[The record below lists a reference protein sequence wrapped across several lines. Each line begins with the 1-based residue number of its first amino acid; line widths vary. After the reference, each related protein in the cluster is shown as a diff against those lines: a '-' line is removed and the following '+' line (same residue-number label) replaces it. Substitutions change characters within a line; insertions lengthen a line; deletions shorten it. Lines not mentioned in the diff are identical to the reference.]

1 MQIRTHK
8 YAEDAFPLVK
18 KMQNDTFEAKY
29 RTLALN
35 FPTMIMQSGLAQ
47 AIGFLMA
54 KLTDEPNHPLKFL
67 LMVGFCGGF
76 TTFSTFSIENYNLWI
91 SQHYSVLFFNIFLS
105 LFLGIS
111 AVFLGFLV
119 GR

>member
-8 YAEDAFPLVK
+8 YAEAAFPLVK
-18 KMQNDTFEAKY
+18 QMQNDIFEAKY

-54 KLTDEPNHPLKFL
+54 KGKEEHKFILQHIERILERPNLHADILASDIQQYQILTRKTLDAAAWLKRYTQAL
-67 LMVGFCGGF
+67 LKKEG
-76 TTFSTFSIENYNLWI
+76 EE
-91 SQHYSVLFFNIFLS
+91 
-105 LFLGIS
+105 
-111 AVFLGFLV
+111 
-119 GR
+119 